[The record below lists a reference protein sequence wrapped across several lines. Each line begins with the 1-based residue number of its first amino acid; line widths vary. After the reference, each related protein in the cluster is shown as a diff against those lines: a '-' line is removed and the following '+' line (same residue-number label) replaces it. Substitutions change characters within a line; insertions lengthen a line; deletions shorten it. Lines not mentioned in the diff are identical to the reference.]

1 MKKEL
6 QLSNLSKTW
15 IFDLDGTI
23 VEHNGYK
30 KYGEDVLLDG
40 VAEFF
45 ATIPSDD
52 MIIILTARESKYKDS
67 TINFLQKHNV
77 RFDTI
82 IFDAPKG
89 ERILVNDTKPDGL
102 VCAYAIN
109 TMRDEFPNLLVDRS
123 IDKIQR

>member
-67 TINFLQKHNV
+67 TINFLQKHNGILHFFQLFEFFANFK
-77 RFDTI
+77 RFFYGYISDLR
-82 IFDAPKG
+82 K
-89 ERILVNDTKPDGL
+89 
-102 VCAYAIN
+102 
-109 TMRDEFPNLLVDRS
+109 
-123 IDKIQR
+123 